1 MIQNE
6 RQYEITKNVANR
18 FREALKNNIPANV
31 DPIIFEASKRATREK
46 LSELEQ
52 EMAAYLN
59 SN

>member
-6 RQYEITKNVANR
+6 RQYEITRNVANR
-18 FREALKNNIPANV
+18 FREALKNNIPDNV

-52 EMAAYLN
+52 EMDVYVN